1 MPDRILGLKSLSSG
15 LRSVGGQAT
24 EGTMRLLVTGGTG
37 FVGSN
42 VVKVAIERHAAQ
54 VTVTAH
60 TWRPSGSEPFDV
72 VPVDMTDD
80 ASLRSAVLETRP
92 DAIIHAAILNDFPL
106 MYANRALAWDSYV
119 TSTQTLVDAANEIDA
134 KLVLVSTDW
143 VFDGTQS
150 AAAETTPPNPINLYG
165 VLKVVGETIV
175 TNAADDGAIA
185 RIAGVNGTHWLR
197 ADYLPTQNPGMG
209 HFAGAVVDALRDGR
223 PFAVWQTPANMIA
236 TPSLASE
243 SAEMMLRIVERD
255 LTGIFH
261 CCGGQTVDRMEFAR
275 AVARMFELDADLLS
289 SGPADLSATGP
300 APIPIDTSLDAT
312 VTSEALGYP
321 LPGVDTLL
329 SKFRHEME
337 HGRLAPAA

>member
-1 MPDRILGLKSLSSG
+1 
-15 LRSVGGQAT
+15 
-24 EGTMRLLVTGGTG
+24 MRLLVTGGTG

-175 TNAADDGAIA
+175 INAAANGAVA

-197 ADYLPTQNPGMG
+197 ADYIPTQNPGMG
-209 HFAGAVVDALRDGR
+209 HLAGAIVDALRDGR
-223 PFAVWQTPANMIA
+223 PFAVWQAPVNMVA
-236 TPSLASE
+236 TPSLASD

-275 AVARMFELDADLLS
+275 AVARVFELDADLLRS
-289 SGPADLSATGP
+289 SPADLSATGP

-312 VTSEALGYP
+312 ATSEALGYS
-321 LPGVDTLL
+321 LPDVDTLL
-329 SKFRHEME
+329 SRFRHEVDQ
-337 HGRLAPAA
+337 GRLAPAA